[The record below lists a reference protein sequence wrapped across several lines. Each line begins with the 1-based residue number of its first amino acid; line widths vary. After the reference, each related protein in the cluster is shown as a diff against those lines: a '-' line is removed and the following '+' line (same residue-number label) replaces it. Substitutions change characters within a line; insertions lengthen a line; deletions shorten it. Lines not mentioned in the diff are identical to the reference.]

1 MDTCKIG
8 IPYGQKTL
16 WLRLPRKNIA
26 DVLVPHPVR
35 PVANEVAEVERALRK
50 PIGTPPLT
58 EIIKPSDNVAL
69 LCENITR
76 PTPLATILPPVLA
89 QLHRL
94 GVPKSNIR
102 IIMALGSH
110 RPMISEEIR
119 SKVGEL
125 IYEQYEIKNS
135 EFRDPRRLQ
144 DLGFAPQGVRVW
156 IDREALEADI
166 RVGVGSIAPHPVAGY
181 TGGAKI
187 IYPGVAGEETVAHF
201 HLRAALLG
209 RNVYGEVD
217 NPIRQEMETLVDTV
231 GLHFIINSIFTVD
244 DKVYKVVAGH
254 YVHAHRE
261 GAKLS
266 QQVYCVEST
275 READAVIVSSA
286 PLDLDLWQASKALIA
301 ADRVVKKGGTIVLV
315 TPCYEGQG
323 PHPTFLDYCGSHNIR
338 ELLREAQRGL
348 FAPQEILPLSVAALV
363 SYICERARVVVVSDG
378 LTKGDAKR
386 AGFLYCSTVDEAVS
400 YIFAMHGPN
409 AIVSV
414 IPFGAHTCPYIAER
428 C

>member
-1 MDTCKIG
+1 MDTCEIG

-16 WLRLPRKNIA
+16 YIRLPRKNLA
-26 DVLVPHPVR
+26 DVLVPR
-35 PVANEVAEVERALRK
+35 PVAPVADEAAEVERALRK
-50 PIGTPPLT
+50 PIGAPTLT
-58 EIIKPSDNVAL
+58 EIVRPSDKVAL
-69 LCENITR
+69 ICEDITR
-76 PTPLATILPPVLA
+76 PTPLATILPPVLE
-89 QLHRL
+89 QLHRI
-94 GVPKSNIR
+94 GVPKRNIR

-110 RPMISEEIR
+110 RPMTSEEIR
-119 SKVGEL
+119 SKVGEF

-135 EFRDPRRLQ
+135 EFRDPRRLR

-156 IDREALEADI
+156 IDREALETDI

-217 NPIRQEMETLVDTV
+217 NPVRQEMETWVDTV
-231 GLHFIINSIFTVD
+231 GLHFIINSILTVD
-244 DKVYKVVAGH
+244 GKVYRVVAGH

-266 QQVYCVEST
+266 QRVYCVKST

-301 ADRVVKKGGTIVLV
+301 ADRIVKKEGTIVLV

-323 PHPTFLDYCGSHNIR
+323 PHPTFLDYCGSQNIR
-338 ELLREAQRGL
+338 ELLREAQRGS
-348 FAPQEILPLSVAALV
+348 FAPQEILPLSVGALV
-363 SYICERARVVVVSDG
+363 SYVRERVQVAVVSDG
-378 LTKGDAKR
+378 LTRKDAKR
-386 AGFLYCSTVDEAVS
+386 AGFLYCSTLDEAIS
-400 YIFAMHGPN
+400 HIFTMHGPS
-409 AIVSV
+409 ATVSV
-414 IPFGAHTCPYIAER
+414 IPFGTHTCPYLAER
-428 C
+428 N